1 MHKRIA
7 LISILVLSGTIAYGQ
22 KKANNSAVSKAA
34 PPKTTQKKVTTTST
48 VNGVRQTNTT
58 SSAPQK
64 ATTTAATKNGVRQ
77 TNTALG
83 APKTANSTA
92 TTSKSNT
99 VPKITSMEEPKEPSH
114 AVLSQG
120 PLPAKDQ
127 KPGPVLSQGGPVLS
141 QPTKGQLVQA
151 RYQALLK
158 QRHLSYYPL
167 LDFCAAARNSLA
179 LQQARYDVLGSE
191 YLKPREEEVRS
202 YHNTVANCRLQDPQY
217 GSVVPWDLKPLD
229 TRRHK

>member
-1 MHKRIA
+1 MIA
-7 LISILVLSGTIAYGQ
+7 LVSMLVLSGTIALGQ
-22 KKANNSAVSKAA
+22 KKTTSSTAAKAA
-34 PPKTTQKKVTTTST
+34 PPKTTQKKVTTTAAT
-48 VNGVRQTNTT
+48 KNGVRQTNTT
-58 SSAPQK
+58 SSASQK
-64 ATTTAATKNGVRQ
+64 VTTTPPPKNGVRQ

-92 TTSKSNT
+92 ATSQT
-99 VPKITSMEEPKEPSH
+99 YTAPKITSMKEPEQASH
-114 AVLSQG
+114 AVLSQA

-167 LDFCAAARNSLA
+167 DDFCASARNSLA

-191 YLKPREEEVRS
+191 YQKPRDEEVLS
-202 YHNTVANCRLQDPQY
+202 YHNTVANCRLQDPLY
-217 GSVVPWDLKPLD
+217 GNLVPWDLKPLD
-229 TRRHK
+229 TRKHK